1 MAKTVDNFSTIEDFR
16 KTYNELAFDVG
27 DISGLRDALKSGS
40 NDTLVDA
47 VNVLEDKQFFF
58 QEFVY
63 AVGTG
68 GVTAGQASFSGADAF
83 GNSLIYK
90 DEKIQVFK
98 NEDHLREN
106 VDYIV
111 SGPTG
116 TGSFETIVLQGDYA
130 NGQSKQMAA
139 GDQLIIY
146 SFTGAFIGTNIQG
159 EVASFFQKTAE
170 NTINNTNAN
179 GVILNG
185 DNSSAT
191 TSLESGFTLQLAGRT
206 FAEDDIISTVSGKKV
221 QFPIITD
228 GTAELSSGSLT
239 SAVNGTF
246 SGTVQAEQLTTT
258 DDLTVG
264 DGAAISGDLAVL
276 GNSALF
282 GSANQIGNSSSDVL
296 EIQGDLNMTS
306 AVITSNFLPKV
317 NNNVTLGSSSKK
329 WSNVHS
335 TTFTGN
341 LTGNVTGDVLSTGGQ
356 TILDSGTDGTNATIR
371 LSTITDD
378 GSTTVLDVA
387 TGALTGT
394 VSSLSNHNT
403 GGLTE
408 GSNLYFTNARA
419 DARADIR
426 IGAANIGDLAN
437 VTTSSLTNGDVLE
450 YNGSVFANTNL
461 EEKVEDII
469 NGALVGGTNITVTYN
484 DGAGTITIDN
494 DNTADITSVGAGDG
508 LSHAS
513 GDGTSGDVTL
523 NVNVDDS
530 TIEIDSDTLQV
541 KSNGITSS
549 HLANNS
555 VGTTEIANNA
565 VTNDKIENSSIS
577 IDGQTIAL
585 GGTVT
590 NKFFTDARADARIAL
605 ANISDLNDVGSTSGA
620 NSGQILVFDSNGDL
634 QVANNSTGTD
644 SISEEGNK
652 YFTDD
657 RVAQIFK
664 LDDNADGGD
673 DTELN
678 GGILL
683 SYDDNDGGSDTS
695 LDGRITVGLQV
706 GSLGGLSIPTS
717 GSDANKV
724 QLDYSVITSSDLSGG
739 LPDGSGKDVG
749 HLFFLI

>member
-106 VDYIV
+106 IDYIV
-111 SGPTG
+111 AGPTG
-116 TGSFETIVLQGDYA
+116 AGSFETIVLQGDYA
-130 NGQSKQMAA
+130 NGQSKQMAS

-206 FAEDDIISTVSGKKV
+206 FAEDDIITTVAGKKF
-221 QFPIITD
+221 QAPIISD
-228 GTAELSSGSLT
+228 SVASLQSGSLT
-239 SAVNGTF
+239 NAVNGTF

-258 DDLTVG
+258 DDLSVG
-264 DGAAISGDLAVL
+264 DDASISGDLAVTGGTTLTGNLVANGNVDL
-276 GNSALF
+276 GNAITDTITFNGTVDSHITP
-282 GSANQIGNSSSDVL
+282 SSNNTQKVGN
-296 EIQGDLNMTS
+296 T
-306 AVITSNFLPKV
+306 TRKFLAMHA
-317 NNNVTLGSSSKK
+317 TDF
-329 WSNVHS
+329 H
-335 TTFTGN
+335 GN
-341 LTGNVTGDVLSTGGQ
+341 LTGNVTGNVTGDLTGDVLHSGSVVLDASTG
-356 TILDSGTDGTNATIR
+356 L
-371 LSTITDD
+371 
-378 GSTTVLDVA
+378 
-387 TGALTGT
+387 LTGT
-394 VSSLSNHNT
+394 VSSIANHDTDALS
-403 GGLTE
+403 E
-408 GSNLYFTNARA
+408 GSSNLYFTNARA
-419 DARADIR
+419 DGRADARIAASN
-426 IGAANIGDLAN
+426 IGALAN
-437 VTTSSLTNGDVLE
+437 VTTSSLANGDVLE

-469 NGALVGGTNITVTYN
+469 NGALVGGTNITVTY
-484 DGAGTITIDN
+484 DDSAGTLTIDN
-494 DNTADITSVGAGDG
+494 DNTADITGVTAGLG
-508 LSHAS
+508 LLGGGS
-513 GDGTSGDVTL
+513 SGDVTL
-523 NVNVDDS
+523 NVQVDDS
-530 TIEIDSDTLQV
+530 SLEISSDTVQV
-541 KSNGITSS
+541 KSGGITNAM
-549 HLANNS
+549 LAGS
-555 VGTTEIANNA
+555 IANSKLSA
-565 VTNDKIENSSIS
+565 SSI
-577 IDGQTIAL
+577 TINGSAVSL
-585 GGTVT
+585 GGTRT
-590 NKFFTDARADARIAL
+590 LDTGDLAEDGNLFFTNARADARIAA

-644 SISEEGNK
+644 SISEETNK

-664 LDDNADGGD
+664 LDDNGDGGD
-673 DTELN
+673 DTELSK
-678 GGILL
+678 GIKLT
-683 SYDDNDGGSDTS
+683 YTDNADGGSDTS
-695 LDGRITVGLQV
+695 LDGRIAVELEV

-739 LPDGSGKDVG
+739 LPSGSGKDVG
-749 HLFFLI
+749 HLYFLI

>member
-130 NGQSKQMAA
+130 SGQSKQMAS

-264 DGAAISGDLAVL
+264 DDASIGGELAVTGDTTLTGNLVANGNTTL
-276 GNSALF
+276 GNA
-282 GSANQIGNSSSDVL
+282 SSDTITFNARPASNL
-296 EIQGDLNMTS
+296 IPGTNNTFSLGTS
-306 AVITSNFLPKV
+306 
-317 NNNVTLGSSSKK
+317 GSK
-329 WSNVHS
+329 WSNVHA
-335 TTFTGN
+335 TAFTGN
-341 LTGNVTGDVLSTGGQ
+341 LTGNATGNLTGDVLSTGGQ
-356 TILDSGTDGTNATIR
+356 TILDSGTDGTNATAR
-371 LSTITDD
+371 LSTITND
-378 GSTTVLDVA
+378 GSTTVLNVA
-387 TGALTGT
+387 TGLLTGT
-394 VSSLSNHNT
+394 VSNIGNHDTDNLSEGSSNLYFTNARADARVAAVHPNTDSLAEGSSNLYHTTERVQDIVGAMVSSNT
-403 GGLTE
+403 ESGITVTYEDGDGTLDFAISDTGSITE

-419 DARADIR
+419 DARI
-426 IGAANIGDLAN
+426 AAA
-437 VTTSSLTNGDVLE
+437 
-450 YNGSVFANTNL
+450 
-461 EEKVEDII
+461 
-469 NGALVGGTNITVTYN
+469 
-484 DGAGTITIDN
+484 
-494 DNTADITSVGAGDG
+494 
-508 LSHAS
+508 
-513 GDGTSGDVTL
+513 
-523 NVNVDDS
+523 
-530 TIEIDSDTLQV
+530 
-541 KSNGITSS
+541 
-549 HLANNS
+549 
-555 VGTTEIANNA
+555 
-565 VTNDKIENSSIS
+565 SIS
-577 IDGQTIAL
+577 AL
-585 GGTVT
+585 
-590 NKFFTDARADARIAL
+590 
-605 ANISDLNDVGSTSGA
+605 SDVGSISGA
-620 NSGQILVFDSNGDL
+620 SAGQILVFDSNGDL
-634 QVANNSTGTD
+634 QVANNSTTTD
-644 SISEEGNK
+644 STSEGDNK

-657 RVAQIFK
+657 RVNDIIVA
-664 LDDNADGGD
+664 G
-673 DTELN
+673 N
-678 GGILL
+678 GLL
-683 SYDDNDGGSDTS
+683 KSYSDPVSGTT
-695 LDGRITVGLQV
+695 LDGRTT
-706 GSLGGLSIPTS
+706 LSVATEN
-717 GSDANKV
+717 GVKLDGNHV
-724 QLDYSVITSSDLSGG
+724 ELDYSVITDSDLTSG

>member
-27 DISGLRDALKSGS
+27 DISGLRDALKAGN
-40 NDTLVDA
+40 NDTIVDA
-47 VNVLEDKQFFF
+47 INTLEDKQFFF
-58 QEFVY
+58 QEFEFIATTNQV
-63 AVGTG
+63 
-68 GVTAGQASFSGADAF
+68 SFNGADAG
-83 GNSLIYK
+83 GNTLVFK
-90 DEKIQVFK
+90 DEKVQVFK
-98 NEDHLREN
+98 NEEHLREN
-106 VDYIV
+106 VDYQV
-111 SGPTG
+111 ALPSGSSHTG
-116 TGSFETIVLQGDYA
+116 ITLIGNYA
-130 NGQSKQMAA
+130 SGQSKAMAS
-139 GDQLIIY
+139 GDRLTIY
-146 SFTGAFIGTNIQG
+146 SFTGAFIGTNITG
-159 EVASFFQKTAE
+159 DVSSFFQKTAE
-170 NTINNTNAN
+170 NTIQNINAN

-191 TSLESGFTLQLAGRT
+191 TALESGFTLQLAGRT
-206 FAEDDIISTVSGKKV
+206 FAEDDIITTTAGKKF
-221 QFPIITD
+221 QAPIISD
-228 GTAELSSGSLT
+228 SVASLQSGSLT

-264 DGAAISGDLAVL
+264 DGAAINGDLAVL

-394 VSSLSNHNT
+394 VSSLSNHTTQN
-403 GGLTE
+403 LTE
-408 GSNLYFTNARA
+408 HSSNLYFTNTRA
-419 DARADIR
+419 DTRADGR
-426 IGAANIGDLAN
+426 IAAANIGDLNN
-437 VTTSSLTNGDVLE
+437 VTTSSLTTGDVLE
-450 YNGSVFANTNL
+450 YNGSAFVNTNF
-461 EEKVEDII
+461 EEKVEDFIG
-469 NGALVGGTNITVTYN
+469 NALVAGTNIGITYN
-484 DGAGTITIDN
+484 DSAGTITITNTN
-494 DNTADITSVGAGDG
+494 DADIESVVAGNG
-508 LSHAS
+508 LS
-513 GDGTSGDVTL
+513 GGGTSGDVTL
-523 NVNVDDS
+523 DVNVDNS
-530 TIEIDSDTLQV
+530 TIEIDSDILRV
-541 KSNGITSS
+541 KADGITNS

-555 VGTTEIANNA
+555 VGTDQIADNA
-565 VTNDKIENSSIS
+565 VTNAKIENSSIV
-577 IDGQTIAL
+577 IDSQTIAL
-585 GGTVT
+585 GGNVSH
-590 NKFFTDARADARIAL
+590 KFFTDARADARIAA
-605 ANISDLNDVGSTSGA
+605 ANISDLNDVGSTSSA
-620 NSGQILVFDSNGDL
+620 SAGQILVFDSNGDL

-644 SISEEGNK
+644 SISEESNK

-664 LDDNADGGD
+664 LDDNLDGGD

-678 GGILL
+678 DGIEL
-683 SYDDNDGGSDTS
+683 SYDDDPGNDGDTN
-695 LDGRITVGLQV
+695 LDGRITVGLKI

-739 LPDGSGKDVG
+739 LPNGSGKDVG